1 MAHRIVC
8 ARRVPPR
15 VAARMRAEF
24 DAVLHDDRDLTHAEA
39 LAALADHQAEALF
52 FHSGFRLDAATIA
65 ALPASVRVAATASV
79 GFDHVDVAAAQ
90 SRGLVVTNT
99 PEVLTGCTAD
109 MAFCL
114 LLAAARRLPAFERL
128 MRADA
133 WAPRAM
139 GEGLGVRVWGK
150 TLGIIGMGRIGK
162 AMARRARGFDMT
174 VLYTDFYEMPG
185 VDATFVPDLT
195 ALLPRCDFVS
205 LHVPLTPQTHH
216 MIDAA
221 ALALLPRSAVLVN
234 AARGG
239 VVEEAALR
247 AALASGH
254 LFAAGLDVFEG
265 EPRFDPG
272 WMDMPQAVLTPHVA
286 SGTFETRDAMGFRAL
301 DNIAAVLA
309 GRPAIDPLWS

>member
-1 MAHRIVC
+1 MKHRLVC

-24 DAVLHDDRDLTHAEA
+24 DAVLHDRDLTHAEA

-52 FHSGFRLDAATIA
+52 FHSGFRMDAATIA

-79 GFDHVDVAAAQ
+79 GFDHVDVAAAS
-90 SRGLVVTNT
+90 SRGLMVTNT

-114 LLAAARRLPAFERL
+114 LLAAARRLGAFERL
-128 MRADA
+128 MRDDA
-133 WAPRAM
+133 WKPRAM

-162 AMARRARGFDMT
+162 AMARRARGFDMN
-174 VLYTDFYEMPG
+174 VLYNDLAEMPG
-185 VDATFVPDLT
+185 QDAAFVPDL
-195 ALLPRCDFVS
+195 AAMLPRCDFLT
-205 LHVPLTPQTHH
+205 LHVPLAPDTRH

-221 ALALLPRSAVLVN
+221 ALALLPKGAVVVN
-234 AARGG
+234 ASRGG
-239 VVEEAALR
+239 VVDEAALR
-247 AALASGH
+247 DALACGH
-254 LFAAGLDVFEG
+254 IFAAGLDVFEG
-265 EPRFDPG
+265 EPRFDPAWIG
-272 WMDMPQAVLTPHVA
+272 LPQAVLTPHVA

-309 GRPAIDPLWS
+309 GRPAIDPLWR

>member
-1 MAHRIVC
+1 MKHRLVC
-8 ARRVPPR
+8 ARRVPPK

-24 DAVLHDDRDLTHAEA
+24 DAVLQDDRDLTHAEA
-39 LAALADHQAEALF
+39 LAALADHKAEALF
-52 FHSGFRLDAATIA
+52 FHSGFKLDAATIA

-79 GFDHVDVAAAQ
+79 GFDHVDLAAAQ
-90 SRGLVVTNT
+90 ARGLMVTNT

-114 LLAAARRLPAFERL
+114 LLAAARRLGVFER
-128 MRADA
+128 MIRADA
-133 WAPRAM
+133 WTPRAM

-150 TLGIIGMGRIGK
+150 TLGIVGMGRIGK
-162 AMARRARGFDMT
+162 AMARRARGFDMN
-174 VLYTDFYEMPG
+174 VIYHDLMEMPG
-185 VDATFVPDLT
+185 EDAEYAPSL
-195 ALLPRCDFVS
+195 AAMLPRCDFLT

-221 ALALLPRSAVLVN
+221 ALALLPQGAVVVN

-239 VVEEAALR
+239 VVDEAALR

-254 LFAAGLDVFEG
+254 IFAAGLDVFEG
-265 EPRFDPG
+265 EPRFDAAWIDRPES
-272 WMDMPQAVLTPHVA
+272 VLTPHVA